1 MSIIHP
7 NYSTVSELNKIALQ
21 SAFFYLLFHI
31 NNVLWIL
38 CFFILSYF
46 FIKTE
51 FTFGF
56 RFIDALLFVWTIFF
70 FISTDFLCYIF
81 SIFVCTFYIFMDFY
95 VFLYVSFFAL
105 LLLLSFIP
113 LFVAF
118 LYVRL
123 INCEREEKQSITDNN
138 GCRFG
143 TKHKKTHNFGSRLK
157 NAATLILYWMQ
168 IEKKG
173 IHRTE
178 KELKKMLKTNKKDL
192 FLKNKP
198 DFIKSAIFSNFCV
211 FLSLLTLKY

>member
-1 MSIIHP
+1 MDFM
-7 NYSTVSELNKIALQ
+7 
-21 SAFFYLLFHI
+21 FFYSFVFFHKNRI
-31 NNVLWIL
+31 HIWFSFHWCASL
-38 CFFILSYF
+38 CLNY
-46 FIKTE
+46 
-51 FTFGF
+51 
-56 RFIDALLFVWTIFF
+56 FF

-173 IHRTE
+173 IYRTE